1 MNPVKASAVAEHKAD
16 ELTGGNAFAV
26 FNHLE
31 VEHVEPD
38 YAVFALDIRPE
49 SKNPFG
55 FVHGGLLAGMADN
68 AAGYAAHSDGRTYVT
83 QSSHLTYMHN
93 QAEGVIRAAGR
104 VIHRGRTICLV
115 RVDITGAG
123 GTLLATGEVSYFC
136 VDPDALEKRME
147 QSESTGHAI

>member
-1 MNPVKASAVAEHKAD
+1 MEPVKDAAVAAHKAE

-38 YAVFALDIRPE
+38 YAVFRLNIRPE

-55 FVHGGLLAGMADN
+55 FVHSGLLAGMADN

-83 QSSHLTYMHN
+83 QASHMNYLHN

-104 VIHRGRTICLV
+104 VLHRGRTVCLV
-115 RVDITGAG
+115 RVDITGEDGA
-123 GTLLATGEVSYFC
+123 LLATGEVSYFC
-136 VDPDALEKRME
+136 VDR
-147 QSESTGHAI
+147 

>member
-1 MNPVKASAVAEHKAD
+1 MQADIVAEHKAE
-16 ELTGGNAFAV
+16 ELTGGNAFAI

-38 YAVFALDIRPE
+38 YAVFALNIRPE

-68 AAGYAAHSDGRTYVT
+68 AAGYAAHTDGRTYVT

-93 QAEGVIRAAGR
+93 QAEGIIRAAGR
-104 VIHRGRTICLV
+104 VIHRGRTVCLV
-115 RVDITGAG
+115 RVDITGTDG
-123 GTLLATGEVSYFC
+123 VLLVTGEVSYFC

-147 QSESTGHAI
+147 ASENSGRAI

>member
-1 MNPVKASAVAEHKAD
+1 MDADIVAERKAQ

-38 YAVFALDIRPE
+38 YAVFKLAIRPE
-49 SKNPFG
+49 SKNPRG

-83 QSSHLTYMHN
+83 QSSHMNYLHN
-93 QAEGVIRAAGR
+93 QAPGAAPGPHNLPRAGGHHRRERRAAG
-104 VIHRGRTICLV
+104 HRRGVVFLRRSINWESFLEHSHPASP
-115 RVDITGAG
+115 GA
-123 GTLLATGEVSYFC
+123 C
-136 VDPDALEKRME
+136 
-147 QSESTGHAI
+147 